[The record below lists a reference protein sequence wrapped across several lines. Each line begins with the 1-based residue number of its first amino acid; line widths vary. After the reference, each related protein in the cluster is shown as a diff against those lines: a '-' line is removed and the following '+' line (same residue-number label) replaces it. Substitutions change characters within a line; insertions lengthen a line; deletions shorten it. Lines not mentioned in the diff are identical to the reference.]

1 MKKQESGFTLI
12 ELIVVIAIIGILVA
26 VAIPKYVDLT
36 TQANKAHDQGL
47 LGGLRAATVMLYSSN
62 ILVGASATNFA
73 GTYWPANMTA
83 VANQM
88 SDPTGSTNWLYV
100 SPACVSYN
108 PTNGVWTATNS
119 AGVSL

>member
-26 VAIPKYVDLT
+26 VAIPKYIDLT

-47 LGGLRAATVMLYSSN
+47 LGGLRTATVLLYSSN
-62 ILVGASATNFA
+62 ILASVTNSF
-73 GTYWPANMTA
+73 GTYWPLRTTVEGQMTDP
-83 VANQM
+83 VAA
-88 SDPTGSTNWLYV
+88 TNWLYV
-100 SPACVSYN
+100 PSACVSYN
-108 PTNGVWTATNS
+108 PTSGVWIATNS